1 MSAKG
6 KHRAGGI
13 PRIES
18 LKVENYRAL
27 RDVEFKDLT
36 PMTVLLGPNGSG
48 KSTVFDVFNFLSECF
63 QSGLRPACDR
73 RGRSKE
79 LKTRGANGPI
89 QFQLKYRERPGS
101 PVMTYV
107 LAIDEGAKG
116 PEVINEELRWR
127 RNSEGRPFSFLSFLF
142 LSMVMSLGGAVFD

>member
-63 QSGLRPACDR
+63 QSGLRPAWDR
-73 RGRSKE
+73 RG
-79 LKTRGANGPI
+79 TQDA
-89 QFQLKYRERPGS
+89 GS
-101 PVMTYV
+101 QWSDTVS
-107 LAIDEGAKG
+107 A
-116 PEVINEELRWR
+116 
-127 RNSEGRPFSFLSFLF
+127 
-142 LSMVMSLGGAVFD
+142 